1 MRTATV
7 FMVCTG
13 SIPQMTCVEGLLSK
27 LEVLLS
33 GNWIVSVFTDE
44 FMAV

>member
-1 MRTATV
+1 MRTATA

-13 SIPQMTCVEGLLSK
+13 NIPQMTCVEGLLSE

-33 GNWIVSVFTDE
+33 GNWIVSAFTDE